1 MTTTQRNR
9 FWRRV
14 LRVMAAF
21 ALLTELVFSIMIPKI
36 KGDPVFLDKNDGYI
50 IGFSVALLI
59 SIEVVKMAIDK
70 YVNKHT
76 NK

>member
-36 KGDPVFLDKNDGYI
+36 KGNPVFLDKNDGYI

-59 SIEVVKMAIDK
+59 SIEAIKMAVDK
-70 YVNKHT
+70 YVQK
-76 NK
+76 KVDK